1 MNSHR
6 GGITARIANR
16 ALAQAAGFAFVACG
30 DSTGPDT
37 DFDPVTTAS
46 IVADLL
52 DASDQNP
59 AIQSLTVLGPKIELP
74 TVGTPPIA
82 TSGALSAVGIPI
94 MDPGLG
100 RRLVFNAT
108 MEGYEFAQDDGD
120 TPATGVRF
128 VQYAVDTAEDRVIV
142 PLVPMGHV
150 DVMDRSAGGTNRIG
164 VRAVVDGESL
174 IDYEATAAGNILI
187 TIFEHNIAG
196 FIATTDGPIDVNLEQ
211 RISVSEGI
219 ELDYRLERNLTVIS
233 IMLDFDAQTFTAT
246 TTMTVT
252 SGGTVLSMTTSGTPQ
267 SIEGTVRSNNTE
279 MARIEGTVAAPVF
292 TDTNGGPVLGEK
304 LTALNDLFAAPDRL
318 FDIIDAAL
326 APAYWAFGLK
336 LIFQD

>member
-1 MNSHR
+1 M
-6 GGITARIANR
+6 
-16 ALAQAAGFAFVACG
+16 ACG

-37 DFDPVTTAS
+37 DFDPVATAS

-52 DASDQNP
+52 DASDENR

-74 TVGTPPIA
+74 TVGTPPTP
-82 TSGALSAVGIPI
+82 TSGAVPAVGIPI
-94 MDPGLG
+94 LGLG

-108 MEGYEFAQDDGD
+108 TEAYEFAEDDGD
-120 TPATGVRF
+120 TPANAVRF
-128 VQYAVDTAEDRVIV
+128 VQYTVDTVEDRVIA
-142 PLVPMGHV
+142 PLMPIGHV
-150 DVMDRSAGGTNRIG
+150 DVVDKSAGIG
-164 VRAVVDGESL
+164 VQAVVDGESL
-174 IDYEATAAGNILI
+174 IDYEATAAGNLVV
-187 TIFEHNIAG
+187 TTLEHTIAG
-196 FIATTDGPIDVNLEQ
+196 FIATTDGPIGVILAQ

-219 ELDYRLERNLTVIS
+219 ALDYRLERNQTVIS
-233 IMLDFDAQTFTAT
+233 IVLDFDAQTFTAT

-252 SGGTVLSMTTSGTPQ
+252 SGGTVLTMTTSGTPQ
-267 SIEGTVRSNNTE
+267 SIEGTVRSNDTE
-279 MARIEGTVAAPVF
+279 VARIGGTVAMPVF

>member
-1 MNSHR
+1 M
-6 GGITARIANR
+6 TARIVNR
-16 ALAQAAGFAFVACG
+16 SVITAAGLACVACG

-37 DFDPVTTAS
+37 DFDPVATAS

-52 DASDQNP
+52 EASHQNR

-74 TVGTPPIA
+74 TVSTPPTP
-82 TSGALSAVGIPI
+82 TSGALPAVGIPI
-94 MDPGLG
+94 LGLG

-108 MEGYEFAQDDGD
+108 TEAYAFAEDDGD
-120 TPATGVRF
+120 TPANAVRF
-128 VQYAVDTAEDRVIV
+128 VQYTVDTAEDRVIT
-142 PLVPMGHV
+142 PLVPIGHV
-150 DVMDRSAGGTNRIG
+150 DVVDKSAGGTDRIG
-164 VRAVVDGESL
+164 VQAVVDGESL
-174 IDYEATAAGNILI
+174 IDYEATAAGNIVVTTL
-187 TIFEHNIAG
+187 EHTIAG
-196 FIATTDGPIDVNLEQ
+196 FIATTDGPIGVILAQ

-219 ELDYRLERNLTVIS
+219 ALDYRLERNQTVIS
-233 IMLDFDAQTFTAT
+233 IVLDFDAQTFTAT

-279 MARIEGTVAAPVF
+279 VARIGGTVAMPVF
-292 TDTNGGPVLGEK
+292 TNTNGGPVLGEK

>member
-1 MNSHR
+1 MNSRH
-6 GGITARIANR
+6 GGITARIAKR
-16 ALAQAAGFAFVACG
+16 AIAQAAGLAFVACG

-52 DASDQNP
+52 DASRQNP

-74 TVGTPPIA
+74 SVGTPP
-82 TSGALSAVGIPI
+82 TPTPGAVSAVGIP
-94 MDPGLG
+94 MLGPGLG
-100 RRLVFNAT
+100 RRLIFNAT
-108 MEGYEFAQDDGD
+108 TEAYEFAEDDGD
-120 TPATGVRF
+120 TPANAVRF
-128 VQYAVDTAEDRVIV
+128 VQYTVDMAEDRVTV
-142 PLVPMGHV
+142 PLAPIGNV
-150 DVMDRSAGGTNRIG
+150 DVVDKSAGGMDSIV

-174 IDYEATAAGNILI
+174 IDYEATGAGNIVF
-187 TIFEHNIAG
+187 TTFEHNIAG
-196 FIATTDGPIDVNLEQ
+196 FIATTDGPIDMNLEQ
-211 RISVSEGI
+211 RISVSEGVA
-219 ELDYRLERNLTVIS
+219 LDYRLERNQTVIS
-233 IMLDFDAQTFTAT
+233 ILLDFDAQTFTAT

-279 MARIEGTVAAPVF
+279 VARIGGTAATPVF
-292 TDTNGGPVLGEK
+292 TDTNGDPVLGEK

-318 FDIIDAAL
+318 FAIIDAAL